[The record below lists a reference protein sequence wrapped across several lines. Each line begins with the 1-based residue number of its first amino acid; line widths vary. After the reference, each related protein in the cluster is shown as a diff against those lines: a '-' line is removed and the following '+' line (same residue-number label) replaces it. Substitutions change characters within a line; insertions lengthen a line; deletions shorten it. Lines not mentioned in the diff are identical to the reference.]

1 MFQMREMVI
10 EKRIVIKFFL
20 GFFGGF
26 DNKFLMDYMDVNFR
40 FSIILCWSNVI
51 QCSFIGLGF
60 CQSMGGSSS
69 GGILY
74 VRTVEYGYGFK
85 MDFGLGLGGY
95 EKVFLIG
102 VFMVKNS

>member
-1 MFQMREMVI
+1 MREMVI

-51 QCSFIGLGF
+51 
-60 CQSMGGSSS
+60 
-69 GGILY
+69 
-74 VRTVEYGYGFK
+74 
-85 MDFGLGLGGY
+85 
-95 EKVFLIG
+95 
-102 VFMVKNS
+102 